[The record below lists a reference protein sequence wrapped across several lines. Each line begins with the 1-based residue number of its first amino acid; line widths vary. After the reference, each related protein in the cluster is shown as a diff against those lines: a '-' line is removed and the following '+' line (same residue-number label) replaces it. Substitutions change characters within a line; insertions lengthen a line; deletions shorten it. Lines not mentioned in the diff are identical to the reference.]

1 MTETV
6 KYDKIIISVSK
17 KGENKMKTR
26 MTTKEL
32 TLASILT
39 AIVFI
44 LQYFGCV
51 IKFGT
56 FSISTVLIPIVIGAA
71 TCGCWV
77 AAWLGFVF
85 GIAVLLSGDAAMFL
99 AVNWWGTILTVLLK
113 GIGCGLVSGIIYNA
127 VKKVSN
133 EYVAV
138 ISSAIVCPVVNTGIF
153 LLGCL
158 AFFMDTVSQIAVSA
172 GWEGSIGKFM
182 LIAFVGVN
190 FLVEMGI
197 NIFFTPIIVRL
208 LKIKK

>member
-1 MTETV
+1 
-6 KYDKIIISVSK
+6 
-17 KGENKMKTR
+17 MKEK
-26 MTTKEL
+26 MTTKQL

-39 AIVFI
+39 AIVFV

-71 TCGCWV
+71 TCGPWV

-85 GIAVLLSGDAAMFL
+85 GAAVLASGDAALFL
-99 AVNWWGTILTVLLK
+99 AVSVPGTIITVLLK
-113 GIGCGLVSGIIYNA
+113 GIGAGLVSGLVYRA
-127 VKKVSN
+127 VKKVSS
-133 EYVAV
+133 EYIAV
-138 ISSAIVCPVVNTGIF
+138 MAAAVVCPVVNTGIF

-158 AFFMDTVSQIAVSA
+158 VFFMDTVSELASSA
-172 GWEGSIGKFM
+172 GWEGSTAQFM
-182 LIAFVGVN
+182 IIAFVGVN

>member
-1 MTETV
+1 
-6 KYDKIIISVSK
+6 
-17 KGENKMKTR
+17 MKAK

-39 AIVFI
+39 AIVFV

-71 TCGCWV
+71 TCGSWV

-85 GIAVLLSGDAAMFL
+85 GAAVLASGDAAIFL
-99 AVNWWGTILTVLLK
+99 AVNVPGTIITVLLK
-113 GIGCGLVSGIIYNA
+113 GIGCGLAAGIVYNA
-127 VKKVSN
+127 VRKVSN
-133 EYVAV
+133 EYLAV
-138 ISSAIVCPVVNTGIF
+138 IAAAVVCPVVNTGIF
-153 LLGCL
+153 LIGCL
-158 AFFMDTVSQIAVSA
+158 VFFMDTVSQIAQSA
-172 GWEGSIGKFM
+172 GWEGSIGQFII
-182 LIAFVGVN
+182 IAFVGVN

>member
-1 MTETV
+1 
-6 KYDKIIISVSK
+6 
-17 KGENKMKTR
+17 MKTK
-26 MTTKEL
+26 MTTREL

-39 AIVFI
+39 AIVFL

-71 TCGCWV
+71 TCGSWV
-77 AAWLGFVF
+77 AAWLGLVF
-85 GIAVLLSGDAAMFL
+85 GFAVLLSGDAALFL

-113 GIGCGLVSGIIYNA
+113 GAACGFVSGIVYKA

-133 EYVAV
+133 EYLATIAAAV
-138 ISSAIVCPVVNTGIF
+138 ICPVVNTGIF

-158 AFFMDTVSQIAVSA
+158 VFFMDTVTQLAISA
-172 GWEGSIGKFM
+172 GWEGSTAQFM
-182 LIAFVGVN
+182 IVAFVGVN

-208 LKIKK
+208 LKIKR

>member
-1 MTETV
+1 
-6 KYDKIIISVSK
+6 
-17 KGENKMKTR
+17 MKTK
-26 MTTKEL
+26 MTTREL

-39 AIVFI
+39 AIVFL

-56 FSISTVLIPIVIGAA
+56 FSISTVIIPIVIGAA
-71 TCGCWV
+71 TCGSWV
-77 AAWLGFVF
+77 AAWLGLVF
-85 GIAVLLSGDAAMFL
+85 GFAVLLSGDAALFL

-113 GIGCGLVSGIIYNA
+113 GAACGFVSGIVYKA

-133 EYVAV
+133 EYLATIAAAV
-138 ISSAIVCPVVNTGIF
+138 ICPVVNTGIF

-158 AFFMDTVSQIAVSA
+158 VFFMDTVTQLAISA
-172 GWEGSIGKFM
+172 GWEGSTAQFM
-182 LIAFVGVN
+182 IVAFVGVN

-208 LKIKK
+208 LKIKR

>member
-1 MTETV
+1 MRE
-6 KYDKIIISVSK
+6 K
-17 KGENKMKTR
+17 
-26 MTTKEL
+26 MTTKQL

-39 AIVFI
+39 AIVFV

-56 FSISTVLIPIVIGAA
+56 FSISTVLMPIVIGAA
-71 TCGCWV
+71 TCGPWV

-85 GIAVLLSGDAAMFL
+85 GIAVLASGDAALFL
-99 AVNWWGTILTVLLK
+99 AVSVPGTIITVLLK
-113 GIGCGLVSGIIYNA
+113 GMGAGLVSGLVYKA

-138 ISSAIVCPVVNTGIF
+138 MTAAIVCPAINTGIF

-158 AFFMDTVSQIAVSA
+158 VFFMDTVSNLAANA
-172 GWEGSIGKFM
+172 GFEGSVAQFM
-182 LIAFVGVN
+182 IIAFVGVN

>member
-1 MTETV
+1 
-6 KYDKIIISVSK
+6 
-17 KGENKMKTR
+17 MKEK

-39 AIVFI
+39 AIVFV

-71 TCGCWV
+71 TCGGWV

-85 GIAVLLSGDAAMFL
+85 GAAVLASGDASIFL
-99 AVNWWGTILTVLLK
+99 AVSIPGTIITVLLK
-113 GIGCGLVSGIIYNA
+113 GIGCGLAAGIVYNA
-127 VKKVSN
+127 VRKVSN
-133 EYVAV
+133 EYLAV
-138 ISSAIVCPVVNTGIF
+138 IAAAVVCPVVNTGIF

-158 AFFMDTVSQIAVSA
+158 VFFMDAVSQIAQSA
-172 GWEGSIGKFM
+172 GWEGSTAQFM
-182 LIAFVGVN
+182 IIAFVGVN
-190 FLVEMGI
+190 FLIEMGI
-197 NIFFTPIIVRL
+197 NIFFTPVIVRL